1 MPWDPETDESWKNIP
16 YNKIKTLKEVKELYN
31 ANQVGAEATYPQ
43 ITICEIW
50 EEKTE
55 DVSSN
60 KNPLNLHELELI

>member
-1 MPWDPETDESWKNIP
+1 MPINWAGGAT
-16 YNKIKTLKEVKELYN
+16 EV
-31 ANQVGAEATYPQ
+31 TYPQ

-55 DVSSN
+55 VVSSN

>member
-1 MPWDPETDESWKNIP
+1 MPINCGREGMGG
-16 YNKIKTLKEVKELYN
+16 EV
-31 ANQVGAEATYPQ
+31 TYPQ

-60 KNPLNLHELELI
+60 INPFNLNELELI